1 MANMQYYEKAYAY
14 LTEILFK
21 KPLRRNDAIEECI
34 KRFGLT
40 EDEKSDRS
48 ANGKY
53 NSIRSA
59 AGVALQR
66 MKDSAIITVDSEGF
80 LLCTVEKPLV
90 LRYEKCVEE
99 ILKLITVKPMSKNAI
114 RQRLITSFGTD
125 LTVSKR
131 DDERLYSYI
140 GQILKSLVN
149 NKIVEFDGGVY
160 RLCQAKHASIGDITA
175 LTALCADFLILL
187 HSKGGEFFEKYF
199 ITLISKQLENDGKK
213 IDVANLTAGADD
225 GGIDGIIYTTDELG
239 FRETV
244 MMQMKNRNDITSE
257 TDIRSFYG
265 ALCALGGTRGI
276 YAITSDFHPQAKAFI
291 GSIDNLI
298 GLNGNDKYTI
308 ACKCKYGIVEKNGI
322 LEIDTT
328 IL

>member
-1 MANMQYYEKAYAY
+1 MANMQYYDKAYKY

-21 KPLRRNDAIEECI
+21 TPMRRNEAIEECI
-34 KRFGLT
+34 KRFGLS
-40 EDEKSDRS
+40 EDERNDKNADSKYS
-48 ANGKY
+48 A
-53 NSIRSA
+53 IRTS

-66 MKDSAIITVDSEGF
+66 MKDTGFLTVDAEGF
-80 LLCTVEKPLV
+80 LSCTVDKPLV

-114 RQRLITSFGTD
+114 RQRLITAFGTD

-131 DDERLYSYI
+131 DDEKLFTYI
-140 GQILKSLVN
+140 GQILKSLIN
-149 NKIVEFDGGVY
+149 NKVLTFDGGVY
-160 RLCQAKHASIGDITA
+160 RLCETKRAAIGDITA
-175 LTALCADFLILL
+175 TTALCADFLILL

-239 FRETV
+239 FKETV

-291 GSIDNLI
+291 NSIDNLI
-298 GLNGNDKYTI
+298 GLNGKDIFSI
-308 ACKCKYGIVEKNGI
+308 ACNCKYGIVEKNGI
-322 LEIDTT
+322 LEIDRA